1 MAARREVQVDSPFTI
16 KPRDSV
22 NRAGYGAARAV
33 RTELSPSQSVTAAR
47 TAAAAQT
54 PAPAQDGL
62 ARESLIDPQ
71 AHELINRVK
80 DERERRKD
88 RRASDDALLR
98 QRAYARADENKSED
112 GEDQPHANLEI

>member
-1 MAARREVQVDSPFTI
+1 MDSPFTI
-16 KPRDSV
+16 KPREGV

-33 RTELSPSQSVTAAR
+33 RTELSPAQSVTASR

-54 PAPAQDGL
+54 PAPAQDSP

-88 RRASDDALLR
+88 RRASDDALMR
-98 QRAYARADENKSED
+98 QRAYARADDGKSDD
-112 GEDQPHANLEI
+112 GEGQPHANLEI